1 MSDNVTEKEMLS
13 NLIDSYANL
22 QRIIKSDDAKQ
33 EAEYQLQLI
42 KAKLESFG
50 IITSD
55 LERKSN

>member
-13 NLIDSYANL
+13 NLIDTYANL
-22 QRIIKSDDAKQ
+22 QRIIRSDDAKQ

-50 IITSD
+50 IITSE
-55 LERKSN
+55 LEPKTN

>member
-1 MSDNVTEKEMLS
+1 MTEKEMLS

>member
-22 QRIIKSDDAKQ
+22 QRIIQSDDAKQ
-33 EAEYQLQLI
+33 EAAYQLQLI

-50 IITSD
+50 VITSD
-55 LERKSN
+55 LERKNN

>member
-1 MSDNVTEKEMLS
+1 MSDSVTEKEMLS